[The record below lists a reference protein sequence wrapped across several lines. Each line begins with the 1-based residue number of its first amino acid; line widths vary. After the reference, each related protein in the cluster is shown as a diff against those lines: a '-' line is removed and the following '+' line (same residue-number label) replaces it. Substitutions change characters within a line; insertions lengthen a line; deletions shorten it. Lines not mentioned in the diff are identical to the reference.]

1 MPFPFP
7 ELHKIQKIIDL
18 IKPIKLKYCQLVQ
31 LSKLR
36 LNMFIRSKNNTN
48 SATTILILGPI
59 FVHLDLENQ
68 LVKEILEEQ
77 YSYVKIT
84 GMYATFLVLCIVSCG

>member
-1 MPFPFP
+1 M
-7 ELHKIQKIIDL
+7 
-18 IKPIKLKYCQLVQ
+18 KPIKLKYCQLVQ

-59 FVHLDLENQ
+59 FVHLDLEN
-68 LVKEILEEQ
+68 
-77 YSYVKIT
+77 
-84 GMYATFLVLCIVSCG
+84 

>member
-1 MPFPFP
+1 MM
-7 ELHKIQKIIDL
+7 
-18 IKPIKLKYCQLVQ
+18 KPIKLKYCQLVQ

>member
-1 MPFPFP
+1 M
-7 ELHKIQKIIDL
+7 
-18 IKPIKLKYCQLVQ
+18 KPIKLKYCQLVQ

-36 LNMFIRSKNNTN
+36 LNMFIRSKNNAN
-48 SATTILILGPI
+48 SATTILILEPI

-77 YSYVKIT
+77 SSYVKIT
-84 GMYATFLVLCIVSCG
+84 GLYATFT